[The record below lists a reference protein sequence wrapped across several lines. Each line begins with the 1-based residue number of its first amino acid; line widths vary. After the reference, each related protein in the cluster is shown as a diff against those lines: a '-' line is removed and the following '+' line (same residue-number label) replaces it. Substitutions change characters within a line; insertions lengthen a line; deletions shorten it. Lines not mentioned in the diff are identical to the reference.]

1 MDGPLL
7 NSGLLNLLSCSHRSP
22 RLEAFPAEHRAPL
35 CRPEWNRCCFAA
47 LRAGCLGFR
56 SHLGGSSSASSAFG
70 TLRLA
75 CLASLGFV
83 LESFVGEEHLFAG
96 RKNELS
102 AALRALQDLIVVFHE
117 PFPPRPLSGS
127 GTALSLY
134 LWPELKVDL

>member
-7 NSGLLNLLSCSHRSP
+7 NSGLLNLLSRSHRSP

-35 CRPEWNRCCFAA
+35 RRPEGNRCFFAA
-47 LRAGCLGFR
+47 LRAGGLGFR
-56 SHLGGSSSASSAFG
+56 SHLGSSSSASSAFG

-102 AALRALQDLIVVFHE
+102 ATLRALQDLIVVFHE